1 MRAKERREAEVDPA
15 EFGTYVHAVLE
26 NTARD
31 VMALGGFSKAS
42 LEKTL
47 EIAMDH
53 SERYAQERFG
63 ELDSQRAVYLFRRN
77 VQELEMVVQELWD
90 ELRVSGFVPVD
101 FEVAFG
107 DGQQM
112 DAIEIPGGM
121 IEAQLRGF
129 VDRVDAWNNGYT
141 NYFRVVD
148 YKTGKKDFDYC
159 DVFHGLNLQMLLYMF
174 ALEQHGQNLL
184 GVNPTPAGVQ
194 YFPARAPMVSS
205 DGRLTEEQA
214 GVERG
219 KGMKRKGLVLSDSD
233 VLSAMEPE
241 DAPKRL
247 NCKRN
252 KDGALSGDIADRE
265 QLKLLKRYVFHVLKK
280 IVNDIALGDVTPNP
294 YTRGSAHDACSYCP
308 YQQVCHFATVE
319 GRRNYKAMSAQEF
332 WDRIGKEMLADG

>member
-1 MRAKERREAEVDPA
+1 
-15 EFGTYVHAVLE
+15 
-26 NTARD
+26 
-31 VMALGGFSKAS
+31 
-42 LEKTL
+42 
-47 EIAMDH
+47 
-53 SERYAQERFG
+53 
-63 ELDSQRAVYLFRRN
+63 
-77 VQELEMVVQELWD
+77 
-90 ELRVSGFVPVD
+90 
-101 FEVAFG
+101 
-107 DGQQM
+107 
-112 DAIEIPGGM
+112 M

-159 DVFHGLNLQMLLYMF
+159 DVFHGLNLQMLLYLF
-174 ALEQHGQNLL
+174 ALEQHGQSLL
-184 GVNPTPAGVQ
+184 GENPIPAGVQ
-194 YFPARAPMVSS
+194 YFPARAPMVSA

-214 GVERG
+214 GAERG

-233 VLSAMEPE
+233 VLGAMEPE

-252 KDGALSGDIADRE
+252 KDGTLSGDIADRE

-280 IVNDIALGDVTPNP
+280 IVNDIALGDVAPNP

-332 WDRIGKEMLADG
+332 WDRVGKEMLADG